1 MFGSVIAFSA
11 CLWLITRV
19 PTAAVATYSLVKPVV
34 AMALGAW
41 ILGEPID
48 SSAMVASALVLIGVA
63 LVLIGFALVLWPTKT
78 LPRPEPAL
86 KASLA
91 LERAR

>member
-48 SSAMVASALVLIGVA
+48 SSAMVASALVLLGV
-63 LVLIGFALVLWPTKT
+63 ALVLWPTKT
-78 LPRPEPAL
+78 LPRPEPAP

>member
-19 PTAAVATYSLVKPVV
+19 PTVAVATYSLVKPVV

-63 LVLIGFALVLWPTKT
+63 LVLWPTKT
-78 LPRPEPAL
+78 LPRPEPAR

>member
-19 PTAAVATYSLVKPVV
+19 PTVALATYSLVKPVV

-63 LVLIGFALVLWPTKT
+63 LVLWPTKT